1 MRIKSIFFCASL
13 FPVLACGQ
21 TNSQT
26 NYVAFELK
34 RDNNFEPLPA
44 QDMNGDGARD
54 LIVSSYEA
62 GIGRELHIYL
72 QQPNGSFDGN
82 PLRVEI
88 KSEIIAVGFADLR
101 PDPGMELVLLANNGV
116 FSLNAMQ
123 PGYAGNIRQLLSWD
137 LAASMPNFERVQFFE
152 SIVDLDNDGLVDM
165 ILPGIDS
172 YGIFY
177 GRGDEQFELVTTL
190 STINASTAAMARSNP
205 GTDLDAQVGINP
217 EDGIVLELNA
227 RRRTPFTDF
236 VEPWQSGAT
245 QSEFLLQSENWMPS
259 LLRGQLND
267 DGLLDLV
274 YLNVGEDSLGQLNV
288 HLQQPAAGFQPQPD
302 WTGSVD
308 TRGNWQLIDINH
320 DSVQDLLRTRGDG
333 DEWTVQMFLNQGG
346 QFNLQQPDQ
355 VMRFSG
361 YDLRLNFLQLQDGGP
376 SVLNVSYY
384 TIPVVDAIRN
394 ASINRTQLLYGA
406 DTSTSGQLFSRRPD
420 SRLEET
426 FSATNV
432 RGLSEQM
439 SLSYDV
445 TGDGNKDALYITDN
459 GTLAAKKI
467 DASLQIAA
475 TPFWEYVSNRSV
487 FQFEVLS
494 LNADEIP
501 DLLLR
506 HGNSTTILVGRP

>member
-1 MRIKSIFFCASL
+1 MRLQTIIICASL
-13 FPVLACGQ
+13 FPLLAWGQ
-21 TNSQT
+21 S

-34 RDNNFEPLPA
+34 RENNFDPLHT
-44 QDMNGDGARD
+44 QDMNGDGALD

-62 GIGRELHIYL
+62 GVGRELHIYL
-72 QQPNGSFDGN
+72 QQPNGSFEAN

-101 PDPGMELVLLANNGV
+101 PDPGVELVLLANNGV

-123 PGYAGNIRQLLSWD
+123 PGYAGNIRQLVSWD
-137 LAASMPNFERVQFFE
+137 LAASMPNFERVNFFE
-152 SIVDLDNDGLVDM
+152 SIVDMNNDGLVDM
-165 ILPGIDS
+165 VLPGIDS

-177 GRGDEQFELVTTL
+177 GRGNEQFELVTSL

-205 GTDLDAQVGINP
+205 GTDLDARASINP

-227 RRRTPFTDF
+227 KRRTPFTNF
-236 VEPWQSGAT
+236 VEQWQNGEAEG
-245 QSEFLLQSENWMPS
+245 EFLLQSENWMPS

-274 YLNVGEDSLGQLNV
+274 YLNVGEDGLGQINV
-288 HLQQPAAGFQPQPD
+288 HLQQPATGFRSQPD

-308 TRGNWQLIDINH
+308 TRGNWQLVDINH
-320 DSVQDLLRTRGDG
+320 DSMQDLLRTRGEG

-361 YDLRLNFLQLQDGGP
+361 YDLRLDFLQLQDGGP
-376 SVLNVSYY
+376 SVLNASYY

-394 ASINRTQLLYGA
+394 ASINRTQLLYRA
-406 DTSTSGQLFSRRPD
+406 DSSTPGQLFSRRPD

-426 FSATNV
+426 FSAANV

-439 SLSYDV
+439 SLRYDV
-445 TGDGNKDALYITDN
+445 TGDGRKDALYITDN
-459 GTLAAKKI
+459 GTVAAKRI
-467 DASLQIAA
+467 NTSLQIEG

-494 LNADEIP
+494 LNTDEIP

-506 HGNSTTILVGRP
+506 HGTSTTILVGRP

>member
-1 MRIKSIFFCASL
+1 MTFKSLIACMTL
-13 FPVLACGQ
+13 WPILAF
-21 TNSQT
+21 SQA
-26 NYVAFELK
+26 NFVAFELK
-34 RDNNFEPLPA
+34 RENNFDPLFTH
-44 QDMNGDGARD
+44 DINGDNAKD
-54 LIVSSYEA
+54 LIVANYEA
-62 GIGRELHIYL
+62 GVGRELLIYL
-72 QQPNGSFDGN
+72 QQANGSFNAN
-82 PLRVEI
+82 PLRIEI

-101 PDPGMELVLLANNGV
+101 PEPGLELVLLANNGV

-123 PGYAGNIRQLLSWD
+123 PGYAGNIKQLFSWD
-137 LAASMPNFERVQFFE
+137 LIASMPNFERLQFFE
-152 SIVDLDNDGLVDM
+152 SIVDLDNDGQVDM

-177 GRGDEQFELVTTL
+177 GRGNEEFELVTTL

-217 EDGIVLELNA
+217 EDGVVLELNA
-227 RRRTPFTDF
+227 RRRTPFNDF
-236 VEPWQSGAT
+236 VEQWESGET
-245 QSEFLLQSENWMPS
+245 TSEYLLQSEKWMPS
-259 LLRGQLND
+259 LIRGHLND
-267 DGLLDLV
+267 DELIDLV
-274 YLNVGEDSLGQLNV
+274 YLNVGEDGLGQLNV
-288 HLQQPAAGFQPQPD
+288 HLQQAEGGFKLQAD

-308 TRGNWQLIDINH
+308 TRGNWQLVDINH
-320 DSVQDLLRTRGDG
+320 DTVLDLLRMRGEG
-333 DEWTVQMFLNQGG
+333 DEWTAQLFLNQGG
-346 QFNLQQPDQ
+346 SFGLQQPDQ
-355 VMRFSG
+355 VLRFSG
-361 YDLRLNFLQLQDGGP
+361 YDVRLNFLQLQEGAP

-384 TIPVVDAIRN
+384 TIPVVDAVRN

-406 DTSTSGQLFSRRPD
+406 DRSAPGQLFSRRPS

-439 SLSYDV
+439 SLQYDV

-467 DASLQIAA
+467 DSSLQIAS

-494 LNADEIP
+494 LNADSIP
-501 DLLLR
+501 DLLLL
-506 HGNSTTILVGRP
+506 HGTSTTVLVGRP